1 MRERAQRRVR
11 LQGPDA
17 PNVGALGQLG
27 GTGGANKPRWSL
39 LTCQL
44 QTAVGK
50 RAAAL
55 GGQTGVVQI
64 DFFICGYQASDS
76 WQERVEP
83 MVSRSSCTAD
93 ASQAASSQQER
104 EAPPPS

>member
-1 MRERAQRRVR
+1 MRERALPAKGLFWRGNLAAEGDRAADMRERAQRRVR

-64 DFFICGYQASDS
+64 DFFYMWLPGIG
-76 WQERVEP
+76 
-83 MVSRSSCTAD
+83 
-93 ASQAASSQQER
+93 
-104 EAPPPS
+104 